1 MAKPVP
7 PPPAPPSVPI
17 DVNLREALEE
27 RYLAYALSTIMG
39 RALPD
44 ARDGL
49 KPVHRRILYGMHI
62 LRLDPGS
69 AFKKCA
75 KIVGDV
81 MGSFHPHGD
90 QAIYEAL
97 VRLAQDFASRYP
109 LIEGQGNFGNID
121 GDNAAAYRYT
131 EARMTDVARLIMEG
145 VEENSVDWRDNYS
158 GDTKE
163 PIVMPSAVPNLLA
176 NGAQGIAVGMATSI
190 PPHNIAEL
198 CDAALHLIAHPG
210 ANVEALAQFVPGPD
224 FPTGGVV
231 IDAKPAII
239 ETYRTGR
246 GAFRVRARW
255 AKADTGRGG
264 WVVVVTQ
271 IPYGVQKSRL
281 IEQIA
286 NLLNER
292 KLPLLADVRDE
303 STEDVR
309 IVLEPRSRAVEP
321 ETLMK
326 SLFRLTELE
335 ARVSVNM
342 NVLVDGVTPR
352 VVSLGE
358 ALKQWLDHRRN
369 VLVRRSR
376 HRLAAID
383 RRLELLAGMIIVFL
397 NLDEVIR
404 IVREDDD
411 PKEALKVRFSLTEPQ
426 VVYVLDTR
434 LRSLR
439 RLEEMALRKE
449 QDDLTKEKA
458 SIEALLAS
466 ERKQWR
472 MIEVEIRDLR
482 KKFGPDTNLGR
493 RRTSFEAAPDVVVA
507 DLTEAMI
514 EREPLTIVVSQK
526 GWIRALKGQVADLSG
541 ATFKGDDGLKTSFF
555 AETTSKILVLASDGK
570 VFTLDACQIARRAR
584 AGRADPPHGRH
595 RRERRHRR
603 RLALC
608 VGDEAPHRVER
619 RQRLHHRRRRASVLD
634 PQGQGGAQRH
644 GAGDR
649 GVDRA
654 RRRRPCRGHR
664 AEPQASG
671 VSACPAQRNGARQ
684 GHTLATLQG
693 CRPFRRQGFR
703 HRRRPHLAR
712 LGRADLHRRQ
722 ARAQGLDRQSRR
734 SRPPAAQGVS
744 EKQQVRG
751 VARPT
756 GEGAKFCG
764 RAGDSNGLGARI
776 CHPSVGGRRA
786 RDLTTLLPPRA
797 PRSPRTRRAAGRG

>member
-1 MAKPVP
+1 MAKAVAP
-7 PPPAPPSVPI
+7 PPPPQAPI
-17 DVNLREALEE
+17 DVNLRDALEE

-44 ARDGL
+44 ARDGM

-62 LRLDPGS
+62 LKLDPGS

-131 EARMTDVARLIMEG
+131 EARMTDVARLLMEG
-145 VEENSVDWRDNYS
+145 VEEDSVDWRDNYS
-158 GDTKE
+158 GDTQE

-198 CDAALHLIAHPG
+198 CDAALYLIAHPG
-210 ANVEALAQFVPGPD
+210 AETEALAAFVPGPD

-231 IDAKPAII
+231 TDDKAAIV

-246 GAFRVRARW
+246 GAFRLRARW
-255 AKADTGRGG
+255 TKEDMGRGG
-264 WVVVVTQ
+264 WVAVVTE

-281 IEQIA
+281 IEAIA

-292 KLPLLADVRDE
+292 KLPLLADIRDE

-309 IVLEPRSRAVEP
+309 IVLEPRTRAVEP
-321 ETLMK
+321 ATLME
-326 SLFRLTELE
+326 SLFRLSELE
-335 ARVSVNM
+335 TRVSVNM

-358 ALKQWLDHRRN
+358 ALQQWLDHRRA

-383 RRLELLAGMIIVFL
+383 KRLELLAGMIVVFL

-404 IVREDDD
+404 IVREDEE
-411 PKEALKVRFSLTEPQ
+411 PKEALKLRFALNEPQ

-449 QDDLTKEKA
+449 QDDLTREKA
-458 SIEALLAS
+458 SIEGLLAS
-466 ERKQWR
+466 DKKQWQ
-472 MIEVEIRDLR
+472 MIAVEIRDVK
-482 KKFGPDTNLGR
+482 KKFGPETSLGR
-493 RRTSFEAAPDVVVA
+493 RRTGFEAAPDVVVG
-507 DLTEAMI
+507 DLAEAMI
-514 EREPLTIVVSQK
+514 EREPVTILVSRK
-526 GWIRALKGQVADLSG
+526 GWIRAMKGQVADLSG

-555 AETTSKILVLASDGK
+555 AETTSKILVLTSDGK
-570 VFTLDACQIARRAR
+570 AFTLDASKLPGGRGQGEPIRLMADIDESASIVAVWPYAAGAKRLIAATDGNGFIVGEDELLSSTRKGRAVINVSAPAAAALVAPAVGDHVAVIGQNR
-584 AGRADPPHGRH
+584 KLLVFPLAQLNEMARGKGTRLQRYKDGGVSDAKVFAIADGLTWRDSAGRTFTVAKPELKEWIGN
-595 RRERRHRR
+595 
-603 RLALC
+603 
-608 VGDEAPHRVER
+608 
-619 RQRLHHRRRRASVLD
+619 
-634 PQGQGGAQRH
+634 
-644 GAGDR
+644 
-649 GVDRA
+649 
-654 RRRRPCRGHR
+654 R
-664 AEPQASG
+664 AEA
-671 VSACPAQRNGARQ
+671 
-684 GHTLATLQG
+684 
-693 CRPFRRQGFR
+693 
-703 HRRRPHLAR
+703 
-712 LGRADLHRRQ
+712 GR
-722 ARAQGLDRQSRR
+722 
-734 SRPPAAQGVS
+734 
-744 EKQQVRG
+744 
-751 VARPT
+751 
-756 GEGAKFCG
+756 
-764 RAGDSNGLGARI
+764 
-776 CHPSVGGRRA
+776 
-786 RDLTTLLPPRA
+786 LPPKGFPKTNRFE
-797 PRSPRTRRAAGRG
+797 G

>member
-1 MAKPVP
+1 MAKAVP
-7 PPPAPPSVPI
+7 PPPPPPSAPI
-17 DVNLREALEE
+17 DINLREALEE

-49 KPVHRRILYGMHI
+49 KPVHRRILYGMHV
-62 LRLDPGS
+62 LKLDPGS

-131 EARMTDVARLIMEG
+131 EARMTDVARLLMEG
-145 VEENSVDWRDNYS
+145 VEEDAVDWRDNYS
-158 GDTKE
+158 GDTQE
-163 PIVMPSAVPNLLA
+163 PVVMPSAVPNLLA

-198 CDAALHLIAHPG
+198 CDAALYLIAHPG
-210 ANVEALAQFVPGPD
+210 AEAEALAEFVPGPD

-231 IDAKPAII
+231 IDERSAIL

-246 GAFRVRARW
+246 GAFRLRARW
-255 AKADTGRGG
+255 TKEDAGRGG
-264 WVVVVTQ
+264 WVAVVTQ

-281 IEQIA
+281 IEEIA
-286 NLLNER
+286 KLLNER

-309 IVLEPRSRAVEP
+309 IVLEPRTRAVEA
-321 ETLMK
+321 ETLME
-326 SLFRLTELE
+326 SLFKLTELE
-335 ARVSVNM
+335 SRISVNM

-352 VVSLGE
+352 VVSLSE
-358 ALKQWLDHRRN
+358 ALQQWLDHRRA

-383 RRLELLAGMIIVFL
+383 KRLELVAGMIVVFL

-404 IVREDDD
+404 IIREDEE
-411 PKEALKVRFSLTEPQ
+411 PKEALKVRFALTEPQ

-458 SIEALLAS
+458 SIESLLAS
-466 ERKQWR
+466 DRKQWQ
-472 MIEVEIRDLR
+472 MIAVEIRGVK
-482 KKFGPDTNLGR
+482 KKFAPDTKLGR

-507 DLTEAMI
+507 DLAEAMI
-514 EREPLTIVVSQK
+514 EREPLTILVSQK
-526 GWIRALKGQVADLSG
+526 GWIRALKGHAADLSA
-541 ATFKGDDGLKTSFF
+541 ATFRGDDGLKTSFF

-570 VFTLDACQIARRAR
+570 VFTLDAAKLPGGRGQGEPIRLMADIDESASIVAVWAYGPSAKRLIAASEGNGFIVGDDELLSSTRKGRAVINVTAPASAALIVPAAGDHVAVIGQNR
-584 AGRADPPHGRH
+584 KLIVFPLAQLNEMVRGKGTRLQRYKDGGLSDAKVFAIADGLTWRDSAGRTFTVSRP
-595 RRERRHRR
+595 E
-603 RLALC
+603 LNEW
-608 VGDEAPHRVER
+608 VG
-619 RQRLHHRRRRASVLD
+619 S
-634 PQGQGGAQRH
+634 
-644 GAGDR
+644 
-649 GVDRA
+649 
-654 RRRRPCRGHR
+654 R
-664 AEPQASG
+664 AEA
-671 VSACPAQRNGARQ
+671 
-684 GHTLATLQG
+684 
-693 CRPFRRQGFR
+693 
-703 HRRRPHLAR
+703 
-712 LGRADLHRRQ
+712 GR
-722 ARAQGLDRQSRR
+722 
-734 SRPPAAQGVS
+734 
-744 EKQQVRG
+744 
-751 VARPT
+751 
-756 GEGAKFCG
+756 
-764 RAGDSNGLGARI
+764 
-776 CHPSVGGRRA
+776 
-786 RDLTTLLPPRA
+786 LPPKGFPKNNRFE
-797 PRSPRTRRAAGRG
+797 G

>member
-1 MAKPVP
+1 MARAVSPPPP
-7 PPPAPPSVPI
+7 PPPAAI
-17 DVNLREALEE
+17 DVSLRDALEE

-62 LRLDPGS
+62 LRLDPGT

-131 EARMTDVARLIMEG
+131 EARMTDVARLLMEG
-145 VEENSVDWRDNYS
+145 VDEDSVDWRDNYS
-158 GDTKE
+158 GDAKE
-163 PIVMPSAVPNLLA
+163 PIVMPSATPNLLA

-198 CDAALHLIAHPG
+198 CDAALHLIGHPS
-210 ANVEALAQFVPGPD
+210 ADAEALAEFVKGPD

-231 IDAKPAII
+231 IDGKAAIV

-246 GAFRVRARW
+246 GAFRLRARW
-255 AKADTGRGG
+255 EREETGRGG
-264 WVVVVTQ
+264 WVAVVTE

-286 NLLNER
+286 GLLNER

-309 IVLEPRSRAVEP
+309 IVLEPRSRTVEP
-321 ETLMK
+321 ATLME
-326 SLFRLTELE
+326 SLFRLSELE
-335 ARVSVNM
+335 ARISVNM
-342 NVLVDGVTPR
+342 NVLVDGVTPK

-358 ALKQWLDHRRN
+358 ALKQWLDHRRV

-383 RRLELLAGMIIVFL
+383 KRLELIAGLIIVFL

-411 PKEALKVRFSLTEPQ
+411 PKEALKARFELTETQ

-449 QDDLTKEKA
+449 GDDLAKEKA
-458 SIEALLAS
+458 SIETLLAS
-466 ERKQWR
+466 EKKQWQV
-472 MIEVEIRDLR
+472 IGVEVRDVR
-482 KKFGPDTNLGR
+482 KTFGPETKLGR

-507 DLTEAMI
+507 DMTEAMI
-514 EREPLTIVVSQK
+514 EREPLTVVVSEK
-526 GWIRALKGQVADLSG
+526 GWIRALKGHTADVSTVA
-541 ATFKGDDGLKTSFF
+541 FKGDDGLKTSFF

-570 VFTLDACQIARRAR
+570 VFTLDASKLPGGRGQGEPIRLMADLDEAASIVAVWAYVAGAKRLIVASDANGFIVGEDDLLSSTRKGRAVLNVSGKAEAALIAPANGDHVAVVGQNRKLLVFPVAQLGEMAR
-584 AGRADPPHGRH
+584 GKGSRLQRYKDGGVSDAKVFALADGLTWRDSAGRTFTVAKP
-595 RRERRHRR
+595 E
-603 RLALC
+603 
-608 VGDEAPHRVER
+608 
-619 RQRLHHRRRRASVLD
+619 LD
-634 PQGQGGAQRH
+634 DWIGN
-644 GAGDR
+644 
-649 GVDRA
+649 
-654 RRRRPCRGHR
+654 R
-664 AEPQASG
+664 AEA
-671 VSACPAQRNGARQ
+671 
-684 GHTLATLQG
+684 
-693 CRPFRRQGFR
+693 
-703 HRRRPHLAR
+703 
-712 LGRADLHRRQ
+712 GR
-722 ARAQGLDRQSRR
+722 
-734 SRPPAAQGVS
+734 
-744 EKQQVRG
+744 
-751 VARPT
+751 
-756 GEGAKFCG
+756 
-764 RAGDSNGLGARI
+764 
-776 CHPSVGGRRA
+776 
-786 RDLTTLLPPRA
+786 LPPKGFPKSNRFE
-797 PRSPRTRRAAGRG
+797 G

>member
-1 MAKPVP
+1 MAKSVP
-7 PPPAPPSVPI
+7 PPPAAPPAPI

-62 LRLDPGS
+62 LKLDPGS

-131 EARMTDVARLIMEG
+131 EARMTDVARLLMEA
-145 VEENSVDWRDNYS
+145 VEEDSVDWRDNYS
-158 GDTKE
+158 GDTQE

-198 CDAALHLIAHPG
+198 CDAALYLIAHPG
-210 ANVEALAQFVPGPD
+210 ADAEALAEFVPGPD

-231 IDAKPAII
+231 IDSKSTII
-239 ETYRTGR
+239 DTYRTGR
-246 GAFRVRARW
+246 GAFRLRARW
-255 AKADTGRGG
+255 TKEDTGRGG
-264 WVVVVTQ
+264 WVVVVAQ

-292 KLPLLADVRDE
+292 KLPLLADIRDE

-309 IVLEPRSRAVEP
+309 IVLEPRTRAVEP
-321 ETLMK
+321 ETLME

-335 ARVSVNM
+335 TRVPVNM
-342 NVLVDGVTPR
+342 NVLVDGVTPK

-358 ALKQWLDHRRN
+358 ALRQWLDHRRA

-383 RRLELLAGMIIVFL
+383 RRLELLAGMIVVFL

-404 IVREDDD
+404 IIREDDE
-411 PKEALKVRFSLTEPQ
+411 PKEALKIRFSLTEPQ
-426 VVYVLDTR
+426 VVYILDTR

-449 QDDLTKEKA
+449 EDDLGKEKA
-458 SIEALLAS
+458 SIETLLAS
-466 ERKQWR
+466 ERKQWQ
-472 MIEVEIRDLR
+472 MIAVEVRDVK
-482 KKFGPDTNLGR
+482 KKFGLETKLGR

-507 DLTEAMI
+507 DLAQAMI
-514 EREPLTIVVSQK
+514 EREPLTILVTQR
-526 GWIRALKGQVADLSG
+526 GWIRALKGQVADLTG
-541 ATFKGDDGLKTSFF
+541 AAFKGDDALKASFF
-555 AETTSKILVLASDGK
+555 AETTSKILALTSDGK
-570 VFTLDACQIARRAR
+570 VFTLEAAKLPGGRGQGEPIRLMADIDESASIVAVWAYTAGAKRLIASSDGNGFLVGDDELLSSTRKGRAVLNVAAPATAALIAPVAGDHVAVIGQNRKLLVFPLAQLNEMARGKGTRLQRYKDGGISDAKVFALGGGLSWRDS
-584 AGRADPPHGRH
+584 AGRTFTVAKPELNEWIGN
-595 RRERRHRR
+595 
-603 RLALC
+603 
-608 VGDEAPHRVER
+608 
-619 RQRLHHRRRRASVLD
+619 
-634 PQGQGGAQRH
+634 
-644 GAGDR
+644 
-649 GVDRA
+649 
-654 RRRRPCRGHR
+654 R
-664 AEPQASG
+664 AEA
-671 VSACPAQRNGARQ
+671 
-684 GHTLATLQG
+684 
-693 CRPFRRQGFR
+693 
-703 HRRRPHLAR
+703 
-712 LGRADLHRRQ
+712 GR
-722 ARAQGLDRQSRR
+722 
-734 SRPPAAQGVS
+734 
-744 EKQQVRG
+744 
-751 VARPT
+751 
-756 GEGAKFCG
+756 
-764 RAGDSNGLGARI
+764 
-776 CHPSVGGRRA
+776 
-786 RDLTTLLPPRA
+786 LPPKGF
-797 PRSPRTRRAAGRG
+797 PKSNKFEG

>member
-1 MAKPVP
+1 MAKAVP
-7 PPPAPPSVPI
+7 PPPAPPPAPI
-17 DVNLREALEE
+17 DVNLRDALEE

-62 LRLDPGS
+62 LRLDPGT

-131 EARMTDVARLIMEG
+131 EARLTEVARLLMEG
-145 VEENSVDWRDNYS
+145 VEEDSVDWRDNYS
-158 GDTKE
+158 GDARE

-198 CDAALHLIAHPG
+198 CDAALYLIAHPG
-210 ANVEALAQFVPGPD
+210 AEAEALAAFVQGPD
-224 FPTGGVV
+224 FPTGGIV
-231 IDAKPAII
+231 IDDKAAIL

-246 GAFRVRARW
+246 GAFRLRARW
-255 AKADTGRGG
+255 QKEDTGRGG
-264 WVVVVTQ
+264 WVVVVNQ

-281 IEQIA
+281 IEEIA
-286 NLLNER
+286 NLLNDR
-292 KLPLLADVRDE
+292 KLPLLADIRDE

-309 IVLEPRSRAVEP
+309 IVLEPRSRGVEP
-321 ETLMK
+321 ATLME
-326 SLFRLTELE
+326 SLFRLSELE
-335 ARVSVNM
+335 TRISVNM
-342 NVLVDGVTPR
+342 NVLVDGVTPK
-352 VVSLGE
+352 VVSLNE
-358 ALKQWLDHRRN
+358 ALQQWLDHRRT

-404 IVREDDD
+404 IIREDEE
-411 PKEALKVRFSLTEPQ
+411 PKEALKVRFSLTDNQ

-439 RLEEMALRKE
+439 RLEEMTLRKE
-449 QDDLTKEKA
+449 RDDLTKEKN

-466 ERKQWR
+466 EKKQWQ
-472 MIEVEIRDLR
+472 MISVEVRDVK
-482 KKFGPDTNLGR
+482 KKFGPETALGK
-493 RRTSFEAAPDVVVA
+493 RRTSFEDAPDVVVA
-507 DLTEAMI
+507 DLAEAMI

-526 GWIRALKGQVADLSG
+526 GWIRALKGQVADLST
-541 ATFKGDDGLKTSFF
+541 ATFKGDDALETSFF

-570 VFTLDACQIARRAR
+570 VFTLEASKLPGGRGQGEPMRLMADIDESAGIVAVWAYEPGVRRLVVASDGNGFIVGEDELLSSTRKGRAVLNVTAPATAALIVSAGGDHVAVIGENRKLLVFPVTQLNEMARGKGTRLQRYKDGGVSDVKAFAIADGLTWRDS
-584 AGRADPPHGRH
+584 AGR
-595 RRERRHRR
+595 
-603 RLALC
+603 
-608 VGDEAPHRVER
+608 
-619 RQRLHHRRRRASVLD
+619 
-634 PQGQGGAQRH
+634 
-644 GAGDR
+644 
-649 GVDRA
+649 
-654 RRRRPCRGHR
+654 
-664 AEPQASG
+664 
-671 VSACPAQRNGARQ
+671 
-684 GHTLATLQG
+684 TFT
-693 CRPFRRQGFR
+693 
-703 HRRRPHLAR
+703 
-712 LGRADLHRRQ
+712 
-722 ARAQGLDRQSRR
+722 
-734 SRPPAAQGVS
+734 
-744 EKQQVRG
+744 
-751 VARPT
+751 VARPELDEWI
-756 GEGAKFCG
+756 GNRAEAG
-764 RAGDSNGLGARI
+764 R
-776 CHPSVGGRRA
+776 
-786 RDLTTLLPPRA
+786 LPPKGFPKSNRFE
-797 PRSPRTRRAAGRG
+797 G

>member
-1 MAKPVP
+1 MAKLVP
-7 PPPAPPSVPI
+7 PPPPPPSAPI

-62 LRLDPGS
+62 LKLDPGS

-109 LIEGQGNFGNID
+109 LIEGQGNFGSID

-131 EARMTDVARLIMEG
+131 EARMTDVARLLMEG
-145 VEENSVDWRDNYS
+145 VEEDAVDWRDNYS
-158 GDTKE
+158 GDTQE
-163 PIVMPSAVPNLLA
+163 PVVMPSAVPNLLA

-198 CDAALHLIAHPG
+198 CDAALYLIAHPG
-210 ANVEALAQFVPGPD
+210 AGSEALAGFVPGPD

-231 IDAKPAII
+231 IDDKAAIV

-246 GAFRVRARW
+246 GAFRLRARW
-255 AKADTGRGG
+255 TKEDVGRGG
-264 WVVVVTQ
+264 WVAVVTQ

-281 IEQIA
+281 IEEIA
-286 NLLNER
+286 NLLNDR

-309 IVLEPRSRAVEP
+309 IVLEPRTRAVEP
-321 ETLMK
+321 ETLME

-335 ARVSVNM
+335 SRVPVNM
-342 NVLVDGVTPR
+342 NVLVDGVTPKL
-352 VVSLGE
+352 VSLEE
-358 ALKQWLDHRRN
+358 ALQQWLDHRRA

-383 RRLELLAGMIIVFL
+383 KRLELLAGMIVVFL

-404 IVREDDD
+404 IIREDDE
-411 PKEALKVRFSLTEPQ
+411 PKEALKVRFALTEPQ

-458 SIEALLAS
+458 SIESLLAS
-466 ERKQWR
+466 ERKQWQ
-472 MIEVEIRDLR
+472 MIAVEIRDVK
-482 KKFGPDTNLGR
+482 KKFGPDTKLGR
-493 RRTSFEAAPDVVVA
+493 RRTAFEAAPEVVVA
-507 DLTEAMI
+507 DLAEAMI
-514 EREPLTIVVSQK
+514 EREPLTILVSQK

-541 ATFKGDDGLKTSFF
+541 AAFKGDDGLKTSFF

-570 VFTLDACQIARRAR
+570 VYTLEAAKLPGGRGQGEPIRLMADIDESAAIVAVWAYAAGMKRLIAASDGAGFIVGDDELLSSTRKGRAVVNVMGPTTAALIAPAAGDHVAVVGQNRKLLVFPLSQLNEMARGKGTRLQRYKDGGLSDAKVFSIADGLTWRDS
-584 AGRADPPHGRH
+584 AGR
-595 RRERRHRR
+595 
-603 RLALC
+603 
-608 VGDEAPHRVER
+608 
-619 RQRLHHRRRRASVLD
+619 
-634 PQGQGGAQRH
+634 
-644 GAGDR
+644 
-649 GVDRA
+649 
-654 RRRRPCRGHR
+654 
-664 AEPQASG
+664 
-671 VSACPAQRNGARQ
+671 
-684 GHTLATLQG
+684 TFT
-693 CRPFRRQGFR
+693 
-703 HRRRPHLAR
+703 
-712 LGRADLHRRQ
+712 
-722 ARAQGLDRQSRR
+722 
-734 SRPPAAQGVS
+734 
-744 EKQQVRG
+744 
-751 VARPT
+751 VARPDLNEWI
-756 GEGAKFCG
+756 GNRAEAG
-764 RAGDSNGLGARI
+764 R
-776 CHPSVGGRRA
+776 
-786 RDLTTLLPPRA
+786 LPPKGFPKNNRFE
-797 PRSPRTRRAAGRG
+797 G

>member
-1 MAKPVP
+1 MAKAVP
-7 PPPAPPSVPI
+7 PPPPPPSAPI
-17 DVNLREALEE
+17 DINLREALEE

-49 KPVHRRILYGMHI
+49 KPVHRRILYGMHV
-62 LRLDPGS
+62 LKLDPGS

-131 EARMTDVARLIMEG
+131 EARMTDVARLLMEG
-145 VEENSVDWRDNYS
+145 VEEDAVDWRDNYS
-158 GDTKE
+158 GDTQE
-163 PIVMPSAVPNLLA
+163 PVVMPSAVPNLLA

-198 CDAALHLIAHPG
+198 CDAALYLIAHPG
-210 ANVEALAQFVPGPD
+210 AEAEALAEFVPGPD

-231 IDAKPAII
+231 IDERSAIL

-246 GAFRVRARW
+246 GAFRLRARW
-255 AKADTGRGG
+255 TKEDAGRGG
-264 WVVVVTQ
+264 WVAVVTQ

-281 IEQIA
+281 IEEIA
-286 NLLNER
+286 KLLNER
-292 KLPLLADVRDE
+292 KLPFLADVRDE

-309 IVLEPRSRAVEP
+309 IVLEPRTRAVEA
-321 ETLMK
+321 ETLME
-326 SLFRLTELE
+326 SLFKLTELE
-335 ARVSVNM
+335 SRISVNM

-352 VVSLGE
+352 VVSLSE
-358 ALKQWLDHRRN
+358 ALQQWLDHRRA

-383 RRLELLAGMIIVFL
+383 KRLELVAGMIVVFL

-404 IVREDDD
+404 IIREDEE
-411 PKEALKVRFSLTEPQ
+411 PKEALKVRFALTEPQ

-458 SIEALLAS
+458 SIESLLAS
-466 ERKQWR
+466 DRKQWQ
-472 MIEVEIRDLR
+472 MIAVEIRGVK
-482 KKFGPDTNLGR
+482 KKFAPDTKLGR

-507 DLTEAMI
+507 DLAEAMI
-514 EREPLTIVVSQK
+514 EREPLTILVSQK
-526 GWIRALKGQVADLSG
+526 GWIRALKGHAADLSA
-541 ATFKGDDGLKTSFF
+541 ATFRGDDGLKTSFF

-570 VFTLDACQIARRAR
+570 VFTLDAAKLPGGRGQGEPIRLMADIDESASIVAVWAYGPSAKRLIAASEGNGFIVGDDELLSSTRKGRAVINVTAPASAALIVPAAGDHVAVIGQNR
-584 AGRADPPHGRH
+584 KLIVFPLAQLNEMVRGKGTRLQRYKDGGLSDAKVFAIADGLTWRDSAGRTFTVSRP
-595 RRERRHRR
+595 E
-603 RLALC
+603 LNEW
-608 VGDEAPHRVER
+608 VG
-619 RQRLHHRRRRASVLD
+619 S
-634 PQGQGGAQRH
+634 
-644 GAGDR
+644 
-649 GVDRA
+649 
-654 RRRRPCRGHR
+654 R
-664 AEPQASG
+664 AEA
-671 VSACPAQRNGARQ
+671 
-684 GHTLATLQG
+684 
-693 CRPFRRQGFR
+693 
-703 HRRRPHLAR
+703 
-712 LGRADLHRRQ
+712 GR
-722 ARAQGLDRQSRR
+722 
-734 SRPPAAQGVS
+734 
-744 EKQQVRG
+744 
-751 VARPT
+751 
-756 GEGAKFCG
+756 
-764 RAGDSNGLGARI
+764 
-776 CHPSVGGRRA
+776 
-786 RDLTTLLPPRA
+786 LPPKGFPKNNRFE
-797 PRSPRTRRAAGRG
+797 G

>member
-1 MAKPVP
+1 MAKAVP
-7 PPPAPPSVPI
+7 PPPSPPSAPI
-17 DVNLREALEE
+17 DVSLRDALEE

-62 LRLDPGS
+62 LRLDPGT

-131 EARMTDVARLIMEG
+131 EARLTDVARLLMEG
-145 VEENSVDWRDNYS
+145 VEEDSVDWRDNYS
-158 GDTKE
+158 GDARE

-198 CDAALHLIAHPG
+198 CDAALYLIAHPG
-210 ANVEALAQFVPGPD
+210 ADAEALAAFVQGPD
-224 FPTGGVV
+224 FPTGGIV
-231 IDAKPAII
+231 IDDKAAIL

-246 GAFRVRARW
+246 GAFRLRARW
-255 AKADTGRGG
+255 EKEDAGRGG
-264 WVVVVTQ
+264 WVAVVTE

-309 IVLEPRSRAVEP
+309 IVLEPKSRAVEP
-321 ETLMK
+321 ATLME
-326 SLFRLTELE
+326 SLFRLSELE
-335 ARVSVNM
+335 TRVSVNM

-352 VVSLGE
+352 VVSLGD
-358 ALKQWLDHRRN
+358 ALQQWLDHRRT

-383 RRLELLAGMIIVFL
+383 KRLELLAGMIVVFL

-404 IVREDDD
+404 IVREEED
-411 PKEALKVRFSLTEPQ
+411 PKEALKVRFGLSDNQ
-426 VVYVLDTR
+426 VVYILDTR

-458 SIEALLAS
+458 SIESLIAS
-466 ERKQWR
+466 DRKQWQ
-472 MIEVEIRDLR
+472 MIAVEVRDVKR
-482 KKFGPDTNLGR
+482 KFGSETKLGR
-493 RRTSFEAAPDVVVA
+493 RRTTFENAPEVVVA
-507 DLTEAMI
+507 DLAGAMI
-514 EREPLTIVVSQK
+514 EREPVTILVSQK
-526 GWIRALKGQVADLSG
+526 GWIRAMKGQVADISG
-541 ATFKGDDGLKTSFF
+541 ATFKGDDGLRTSFF
-555 AETTSKILVLASDGK
+555 AETTSKILALTSDGK
-570 VFTLDACQIARRAR
+570 VFTLEASKLPGGRGQGEPIRLMADIDESAAIVAVWPYVAGAKRLIVASDGNGFIVGEDELLSSTRKGRAVINVSAPAAAALVVPAAGDHVAVIGQNRKLLVFPISQLNEMARGKGTRLQRYKDGGVADARTFAIAEGLTWKDS
-584 AGRADPPHGRH
+584 AGR
-595 RRERRHRR
+595 
-603 RLALC
+603 
-608 VGDEAPHRVER
+608 
-619 RQRLHHRRRRASVLD
+619 
-634 PQGQGGAQRH
+634 
-644 GAGDR
+644 
-649 GVDRA
+649 
-654 RRRRPCRGHR
+654 
-664 AEPQASG
+664 
-671 VSACPAQRNGARQ
+671 
-684 GHTLATLQG
+684 TFT
-693 CRPFRRQGFR
+693 
-703 HRRRPHLAR
+703 
-712 LGRADLHRRQ
+712 
-722 ARAQGLDRQSRR
+722 
-734 SRPPAAQGVS
+734 
-744 EKQQVRG
+744 
-751 VARPT
+751 VARPELKEWI
-756 GEGAKFCG
+756 GNRAEAG
-764 RAGDSNGLGARI
+764 R
-776 CHPSVGGRRA
+776 
-786 RDLTTLLPPRA
+786 LPPKGFPKSNRFD
-797 PRSPRTRRAAGRG
+797 G